1 MKTVI
6 VFQGGGALGAFG
18 AGAWQ
23 VLAKAL
29 DPGSIV
35 ALAGASI
42 GALNAAGALRAVH
55 EADSGAGL
63 PDALVSLWRERIA
76 TPSWPFGEPPPWL
89 LSPAGEAA
97 ADWSGVLTGLLHGCP
112 GLHQARWPAWQPGS
126 GLDRLQQPLH
136 ERSAMLALLETLC
149 PSAADTARGPAL
161 AVAAVD
167 IMSGE
172 LALFD
177 TAAGGFGPEHLAA
190 SSAMPLMFEP
200 QCVADRLYWDGE
212 VTRDSMLPALMR
224 RLLECGRLQRD
235 EALRLVTIEQFPRA
249 MAALPRSGMEI
260 VYRVISLMQSGKLD
274 TPEVDGV
281 RVARHLRV
289 CRPPL
294 PEDGVSGQFDYSP
307 RRIERLIEQG
317 RVAAAQALGD

>member
-23 VLAKAL
+23 VLAETI
-29 DPGSIV
+29 DPESIV

-42 GALNAAGALRAVH
+42 GAVNAAAALRALG

-63 PDALVSLWRERIA
+63 SDALVRLWRERIA
-76 TPSWPFGEPPPWL
+76 TPSWPFGGPPWRVV
-89 LSPAGEAA
+89 PAGEAA
-97 ADWSGVLTGLLHGCP
+97 ADWSGVLTGLLLGCP
-112 GLHQARWPAWQPGS
+112 GLHQACWPAWQPGS

-136 ERSAMLALLETLC
+136 DRRAMHSLLETLC
-149 PSAADTARGPAL
+149 PPAADAESRPAL

-177 TAAGGFGPEHLAA
+177 TVAGGFGPEHLAA
-190 SSAMPLMFEP
+190 SSAMPLMFAP
-200 QCVADRLYWDGE
+200 QSIAGRLHWDGE
-212 VTRDSMLPALMR
+212 VTRDSMLPALMQ
-224 RLLECGRLQRD
+224 RLLECGRLRRD
-235 EALRLVTIEQFPRA
+235 EACQLVTIEQFPRA
-249 MAALPRSGMEI
+249 MVALPRSGMEI
-260 VYRVISLMQSGKLD
+260 VYRVISLMQLGKLD
-274 TPEVDGV
+274 TPAVEGV

-317 RVAAAQALGD
+317 KAAAAQALGD

>member
-23 VLAKAL
+23 VLVDAL
-29 DPGSIV
+29 HPESIV

-42 GALNAAGALRAVH
+42 GALNAAAALRALS
-55 EADSGAGL
+55 ETGSG
-63 PDALVSLWRERIA
+63 PRRSDALVNLWRERIA

-89 LSPAGEAA
+89 QSPGGEAA
-97 ADWSGVLTGLLHGCP
+97 ADWSGVLTGLLLGCR
-112 GLHQARWPAWQPGS
+112 GLHQASWPAWQPGS

-136 ERSAMLALLETLC
+136 ERSAMLSLLDTLC
-149 PSAADTARGPAL
+149 PPAADAASSPVL

-167 IMSGE
+167 IMNGE
-172 LALFD
+172 LVLFD

-200 QCVADRLYWDGE
+200 QRIADRLYWDGE
-212 VTRDSMLPALMR
+212 VTRDSMLPALMQ
-224 RLLECGRLQRD
+224 RLHECGRLQRD
-235 EALRLVTIEQFPRA
+235 EACQLVTIEQFPRA
-249 MAALPRSGMEI
+249 MVALPRAGMEI
-260 VYRVISLMQSGKLD
+260 VYRVISLMQLGKLD
-274 TPEVDGV
+274 TPAVEGV

-317 RVAAAQALGD
+317 KAAAAQAPGD